1 MLAETAHARRL
12 GIAAARS
19 ERPIAQDCMPRRR
32 LGRPTNRRT
41 TRVTMLTTLMVI
53 LALSLAPLV
62 LAAQPTTPDVGRGP
76 DFAQYMS
83 SDQAIVVSIHTTRTR
98 R

>member
-1 MLAETAHARRL
+1 
-12 GIAAARS
+12 
-19 ERPIAQDCMPRRR
+19 
-32 LGRPTNRRT
+32 
-41 TRVTMLTTLMVI
+41 MLTTLMVI